1 VKLHFLVVCALWT
14 VVEVGYAQTTKNI
27 TLHDAIALGLESN
40 PSILQAIQEIRSAK
54 GRILQAGKIQNP
66 EFGISFN
73 EVPSGYKVG
82 SANEKDISITQ
93 SFEYPAKRS
102 GRISIATTDEQRA
115 QASVEQMKTRIA
127 AGIKKAYVDAQYAV
141 ISVQIIEQQITM
153 LRDFQQIVSNKYKT
167 GESKYLD
174 VLRIEIETAR
184 LQNDLLGAK
193 NNYVSMQTILKN
205 TIGDSANI
213 LYTPMD
219 SLTFSPIS
227 NNKDS
232 LISSYIEQS
241 HTRMLA
247 EIKIKREE
255 NLLSLARTNYY
266 PDFGVGLAYQHRTPS
281 NSFLGVEFKVSVPL
295 WYWQEPQGLIEE
307 ASAQL
312 SIAELQMYS
321 VKRKIRNNINI
332 ALTTVLSTEQQ
343 VKNYEQILQ
352 KGLSEIMDVALSQ
365 YRNNQIDLLNLFDIY
380 RTQRETRAEYIRSV
394 ANYQRAV
401 ADLESAAELPIE

>member
-1 VKLHFLVVCALWT
+1 MKLHLLVVCALWT
-14 VVEVGYAQTTKNI
+14 VVEVGSAQATKNI

-40 PSILQAIQEIRSAK
+40 PNILQSMQEIKSAK
-54 GRILQAGKIQNP
+54 GRVLQAGKIQNP
-66 EFGISFN
+66 ELGISFN

-93 SFEYPAKRS
+93 SFEYPSKRS
-102 GRISIATTDEQRA
+102 GRISSAALDEQRA
-115 QASVEQMKTRIA
+115 IAEVEQLKARII
-127 AGIKKAYVDAQYAV
+127 AGIKRAYIDVQYAG
-141 ISVQIIEQQITM
+141 ITVQIIEQQLTVFQ
-153 LRDFQQIVSNKYKT
+153 DFQQIVSNKYKT

-184 LQNDLLGAK
+184 LQNDLLEAK
-193 NNYVSMQTILKN
+193 NTEVSRQTILKN
-205 TIGDSANI
+205 SIGDSATV
-213 LYTPMD
+213 LYTPLD
-219 SLTFSPIS
+219 SLSFTPIS
-227 NNKDS
+227 SNKDS
-232 LISSYIEQS
+232 LISSYIELS
-241 HTRMLA
+241 HSRKLA
-247 EIKIKREE
+247 EMKIKREE
-255 NLLSLARTNYY
+255 SRLSLARTNYY

-281 NSFLGVEFKVSVPL
+281 SSFLGVELKVSVPL

-312 SIAELQMYS
+312 STAELQMLS
-321 VKRKIRNNINI
+321 VERKIRNNINS
-332 ALTTVLSTEQQ
+332 ALATVLSTEQQ

-352 KGLSEIMDVALSQ
+352 KGLSEIMVVALSQ

-401 ADLESAAELPIE
+401 ADLESAAELLIE

>member
-1 VKLHFLVVCALWT
+1 MKSTFLVVCVLWT
-14 VVEVGYAQTTKNI
+14 CVEVCSAQTTKNI
-27 TLHDAIALGLESN
+27 TLQDAISLGLDSN
-40 PSILQAIQEIRSAK
+40 PNIQQALQEIKSAK
-54 GRILQAGKIQNP
+54 GKVLQAGKIQNP
-66 EFGISFN
+66 ELGISFN

-82 SANEKDISITQ
+82 SANEKDISISQ

-102 GRISIATTDEQRA
+102 GRISVATLDEQRA
-115 QASVEQMKTRIA
+115 YASVEQMKARIA
-127 AGIKKAYVDAQYAV
+127 AGIKKAYVDAQYAA

-174 VLRIEIETAR
+174 VLRIEIETTR
-184 LQNDLLGAK
+184 LQNDLLEAK
-193 NNYVSMQTILKN
+193 NTYGAMQTILKN
-205 TIGDSANI
+205 SIGDSVNV

-219 SLTFSPIS
+219 SLAYIPIS
-227 NNKDS
+227 SNKDS
-232 LISSYIEQS
+232 IISLYTALSNS
-241 HTRMLA
+241 RKLA
-247 EIKIKREE
+247 EMKIQREE
-255 NLLSLARTNYY
+255 RLLSLAKTNYY

-281 NSFLGVEFKVSVPL
+281 SSFLGIELKVSVPL

-312 SIAELQMYS
+312 SIAELQMFS
-321 VKRKIRNNINI
+321 VERKIRNNINS
-332 ALTTVLSTEQQ
+332 AFASVRSSEQQ

-352 KGLSEIMDVALSQ
+352 KGLSEIMDVAMIQ
-365 YRNNQIDLLNLFDIY
+365 YRNNQIDLLNLFDVY
-380 RTQRETRAEYIRSV
+380 RTQRETRAAYIRSV

>member
-1 VKLHFLVVCALWT
+1 L
-14 VVEVGYAQTTKNI
+14 Q
-27 TLHDAIALGLESN
+27 DAISLGLDSN
-40 PSILQAIQEIRSAK
+40 PNIQQALQEIKSAK
-54 GRILQAGKIQNP
+54 GKVLQAGKIQNP
-66 EFGISFN
+66 ELGISFN

-82 SANEKDISITQ
+82 SANEKDISISQ

-102 GRISIATTDEQRA
+102 GRISVATLDEQRA
-115 QASVEQMKTRIA
+115 YASVEQMKARIA
-127 AGIKKAYVDAQYAV
+127 AGIKKAYVDAQYAA

-174 VLRIEIETAR
+174 VLRIEIETTR
-184 LQNDLLGAK
+184 LQNDLLEAK
-193 NNYVSMQTILKN
+193 NTYGAMQTILKN
-205 TIGDSANI
+205 SIGDSVNV

-219 SLTFSPIS
+219 SLAYIPIS
-227 NNKDS
+227 SNKDS
-232 LISSYIEQS
+232 IISLYTALSNS
-241 HTRMLA
+241 RKLA
-247 EIKIKREE
+247 EMKIQREE
-255 NLLSLARTNYY
+255 RLLSLAKTNYY

-281 NSFLGVEFKVSVPL
+281 SSFLGIELKVSVPL

-312 SIAELQMYS
+312 SIAELQMFS
-321 VKRKIRNNINI
+321 VERKIRNNINS
-332 ALTTVLSTEQQ
+332 AFASVRSSEQQ

-352 KGLSEIMDVALSQ
+352 KGLSEIMDVAMIQ
-365 YRNNQIDLLNLFDIY
+365 YRNNQIDLLNLFDVY
-380 RTQRETRAEYIRSV
+380 RTQRETRAAYIRSV